1 MPLLEQLDL
10 RLTDMVT
17 VCRDWEMCSQEH
29 GVGIGVDWGSVVE
42 RGQEINRSLGTLRIL
57 NLVMAFL
64 SL

>member
-1 MPLLEQLDL
+1 MPLVEQLDL

-29 GVGIGVDWGSVVE
+29 GVGVGVDWGSLVE
-42 RGQEINRSLGTLRIL
+42 CGQDMNGSLGTLRIL
-57 NLVMAFL
+57 NLVMAFP